1 MIVGYAPNTLHS
13 DYGITPIPNKLPW
26 AWHIHQVFNELLL
39 TPYHPPSFPS
49 QNPPPPPPATI
60 KDDHL
65 EYDVEAILD
74 VKKVGR
80 GVRYLVKWLG
90 YPAEENTWE
99 PRWNLTNVTQALK
112 DFFQLHPDKAELAG
126 RDAQP

>member
-1 MIVGYAPNTLHS
+1 M
-13 DYGITPIPNKLPW
+13 
-26 AWHIHQVFNELLL
+26 
-39 TPYHPPSFPS
+39 
-49 QNPPPPPPATI
+49 
-60 KDDHL
+60 
-65 EYDVEAILD
+65 EYDVEVILD
-74 VKKVGR
+74 VKKVGH

-99 PRWNLTNVTQALK
+99 PCWNLTNVTQALK